1 MEQAIFLTE
10 KQVDELT
17 GISRGCTLHRG
28 TKMERKV
35 MKYDLQVSHLR
46 TTGLAFFINARGRP
60 IVTRAA
66 VEGRKEEAQ
75 IEAGWNPRLAYLAQS
90 WDANHPR
97 TCTCRP
103 VCGPDAS
110 AATNSTITMKRMA

>member
-75 IEAGWNPRLAYLAQS
+75 IEAGWNPRLAYLA
-90 WDANHPR
+90 
-97 TCTCRP
+97 
-103 VCGPDAS
+103 
-110 AATNSTITMKRMA
+110 